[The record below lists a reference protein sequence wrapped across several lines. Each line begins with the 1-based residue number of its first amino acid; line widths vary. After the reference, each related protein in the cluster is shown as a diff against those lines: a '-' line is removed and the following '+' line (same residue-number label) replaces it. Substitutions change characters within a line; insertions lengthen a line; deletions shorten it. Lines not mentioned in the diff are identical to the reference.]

1 MMQTDT
7 LILGAGF
14 GGLEL
19 ASRLSEA
26 FGPDAGVTLIDQN
39 EGFVFGFSK
48 FELMLGRA
56 TLDEVTH
63 RYAELV
69 KPGVTFRQERI
80 RSIDPATRTVVTDRE
95 TYEARTLVV
104 ALGAEYDPAATPGF
118 VEGGHEFYS
127 VPGAIAL
134 HDVLLGFEGGAV
146 VVGVLGQPFKCP
158 PAPCEA
164 AMLLEKHFEPYT
176 ERFLDALEQVAPHLP
191 PMVRVMR
198 FGLARDVV
206 DASFANDL
214 LPAWVAGRVGAPP
227 TPEQLTEIVT
237 EFLVAAFEAAA

>member
-56 TLDEVTH
+56 TLEEVTH

-69 KPGVTFRQERI
+69 ETV
-80 RSIDPATRTVVTDRE
+80 SWRT
-95 TYEARTLVV
+95 A
-104 ALGAEYDPAATPGF
+104 
-118 VEGGHEFYS
+118 
-127 VPGAIAL
+127 
-134 HDVLLGFEGGAV
+134 
-146 VVGVLGQPFKCP
+146 
-158 PAPCEA
+158 
-164 AMLLEKHFEPYT
+164 
-176 ERFLDALEQVAPHLP
+176 QVAI
-191 PMVRVMR
+191 
-198 FGLARDVV
+198 
-206 DASFANDL
+206 N
-214 LPAWVAGRVGAPP
+214 
-227 TPEQLTEIVT
+227 
-237 EFLVAAFEAAA
+237 AAKEALQ